1 MLPITKKSWKYF
13 DVPLVATVLA
23 LFIIGALMVGN
34 ATGSN
39 ETGSSDWRSVLA
51 SLNTNTVRLHVT
63 WFLTGL
69 ALAAVVVYF
78 DYYVYRELQPII
90 YWGAVALLALVLVAG
105 RTVFGA
111 TSWFRIGERGF
122 QPSEIAKIALIIT
135 LAKLFA
141 QYPDGIQ
148 TLKELARV
156 LFYVAIPLVLIVAQN
171 DLGTGMVFMFT
182 TIVLLFVTGTNWKF
196 LAGLGGLGLAALYPI
211 WLVLSEEQKGRIL
224 VFLDPSLDP
233 LGDGYN
239 VIMSKMAVGS
249 GGLTGKGFFAPESLS
264 QLKYI
269 PVQSSDF
276 IFSVTA
282 ETAGFFVSALVIL
295 LYMFLIIRMLV
306 MSRRTF
312 DRFGSYIIVGV
323 LAMMSF
329 HIFENIGM
337 ALGVMPVTGIPL
349 PFFSYGG
356 SSMWTNMLAMGLVI
370 NVLMR
375 RKRGLFKEGE
385 LF

>member
-13 DVPLVATVLA
+13 DVPLVAAVVL
-23 LFIIGALMVGN
+23 LFVIGTLMVGN
-34 ATGSN
+34 ATGTN
-39 ETGSSDWRSVLA
+39 TTGSSDWRSTLA
-51 SLNTNTVRLHVT
+51 SMNTNTVRLHIT
-63 WFLTGL
+63 WFLSGVL
-69 ALAAVVVYF
+69 LAAVVVYF
-78 DYYVYRELQPII
+78 DYYVYRELQPLI
-90 YWGAVALLALVLVAG
+90 YWGSVALLVLVLVLG
-105 RTVFGA
+105 KTVFGA
-111 TSWFRIGERGF
+111 TSWFRLGNRGF
-122 QPSEIAKIALIIT
+122 QPSEIAKIAMIIT
-135 LAKLFA
+135 LAKLFS
-141 QYPDGIQ
+141 QYPKGIQ
-148 TLKELARV
+148 NLKELGRV
-156 LFYVAIPLVLIVAQN
+156 LFYVAIPLALIILQN
-171 DLGTGMVFMFT
+171 DLGTGMVFMFI
-182 TIVLLFVTGTNWKF
+182 TIVLLFVSGTNWKI
-196 LAGLGGLGLAALYPI
+196 LAGLTGLGLASLYPI
-211 WLVLSEEQKGRIL
+211 WLVLGDTQRSRIL
-224 VFLDPSLDP
+224 VFLDPAMDP

-249 GGLTGKGFFAPESLS
+249 GGLTGKGFFAADTLS

-282 ETAGFFVSALVIL
+282 ETVGFFVSALVIL
-295 LYMFLIIRMLV
+295 LYMFIIIRMLV

-312 DRFGSYIIVGV
+312 DCFGSYIIVGV

-356 SSMWTNMLAMGLVI
+356 SSMWTNLLAMGLVI

-375 RKRGLFKEGE
+375 RKRGIFKEGE
-385 LF
+385 AF